1 MSTINNALSELA
13 KKDSKVVIEAA
24 DVPKVKTRS
33 PWVWVAAGFS
43 LSLAMGGWAVSQ
55 GPSIESESVALNH
68 QVEDAPVSSREPAT
82 SSIESPTKKLTSTE
96 SQPSMTRGTTEPS
109 QSLASNSLQTVAT
122 TGKSSAA
129 PVVVN
134 VKNNQQT
141 EDKKTQVQASKE
153 RTSAKPSS
161 PVLLANVQ
169 STSSKSTN
177 SVVPAVSKTAP
188 KPADTVSPQSAEP
201 IESSIVVEQVEL
213 TPEQLAV
220 NAVGRAKKALD
231 SNNLEGA
238 LKGFTEALRY
248 TPRDEDVRQK
258 LAILYFGKGDTRRA
272 YELLQAGIRL
282 NNDSEALRLGLSK
295 LLVKA
300 DQAEAALSPLLHLPN
315 NASKEYLAMRAAL
328 SQKSQQETIALESY
342 QKLTEIEQDNARW
355 WLGLA
360 IQQERQFMFEEAKQS
375 YQNALVRVGIS
386 SQSQSFIRDRLKV
399 ISDLEDTNNA
409 D

>member
-13 KKDSKVVIEAA
+13 KKESKVAIEAA
-24 DVPKVKTRS
+24 EVPKIKTRS
-33 PWVWVAAGFS
+33 PWIWVTAGFS

-55 GPSIESESVALNH
+55 GPSVESESVALTGSVNDEITSNEA
-68 QVEDAPVSSREPAT
+68 VSAPVLA
-82 SSIESPTKKLTSTE
+82 ESPTKKMVLTE
-96 SQPSMTRGTTEPS
+96 SQPVSEKALGKTHVSTSSVKPATTSVVASSASVKAS
-109 QSLASNSLQTVAT
+109 QDKLRVAKTADVPVAT
-122 TGKSSAA
+122 T
-129 PVVVN
+129 
-134 VKNNQQT
+134 
-141 EDKKTQVQASKE
+141 TQK
-153 RTSAKPSS
+153 
-161 PVLLANVQ
+161 PVLLA
-169 STSSKSTN
+169 STKTTNTQVNKSATQEQEY
-177 SVVPAVSKTAP
+177 AP
-188 KPADTVSPQSAEP
+188 EAAPTTEGAATG
-201 IESSIVVEQVEL
+201 IVVEQVEL
-213 TPEQLAV
+213 TPEQLAA

-231 SNNLEGA
+231 ANNLNGA
-238 LKGFTEALRY
+238 LQGFTEALRY
-248 TPRDEDVRQK
+248 TPRDEEVRQK

-328 SQKSQQETIALESY
+328 SQKAQQETIALESY

-360 IQQERQFMFEEAKQS
+360 IQQERQLMFEQAKES
-375 YQNALVRVGIS
+375 YRNALVRVGIS

-399 ISDLEDTNNA
+399 ISDLEGTKNA

>member
-13 KKDSKVVIEAA
+13 KKESKVAIEAA
-24 DVPKVKTRS
+24 EVPKVKTRS
-33 PWVWVAAGFS
+33 PWVWVTAGFS

-55 GPSIESESVALNH
+55 GPSVESESVALTGSVND
-68 QVEDAPVSSREPAT
+68 ETTSNEAVSALVLA
-82 SSIESPTKKLTSTE
+82 ESPTKKMVLTE
-96 SQPSMTRGTTEPS
+96 SQPVSKKA
-109 QSLASNSLQTVAT
+109 L
-122 TGKSSAA
+122 
-129 PVVVN
+129 
-134 VKNNQQT
+134 VKADVST
-141 EDKKTQVQASKE
+141 S
-153 RTSAKPSS
+153 SAKPATTSVVASS
-161 PVLLANVQ
+161 EPVKASQDKIGVAKTVDVPVAKTIKKPVLLASTKTTNTQANESVTQ
-169 STSSKSTN
+169 TKALAPEVTSTSED
-177 SVVPAVSKTAP
+177 TAGG
-188 KPADTVSPQSAEP
+188 
-201 IESSIVVEQVEL
+201 IVVEQVEL
-213 TPEQLAV
+213 TPEQLAA

-231 SNNLEGA
+231 ANNLNGA
-238 LKGFTEALRY
+238 LQGFTEALRY
-248 TPRDEDVRQK
+248 TPRDEEVRQK

-272 YELLQAGIRL
+272 YELMQAGIRL

-328 SQKSQQETIALESY
+328 SQKAQQETIALESY

-360 IQQERQFMFEEAKQS
+360 IQQERQLMFEKAKQS

-399 ISDLEDTNNA
+399 ISDLEGTKNA
-409 D
+409 N

>member
-13 KKDSKVVIEAA
+13 KKESKVAIEAA

-33 PWVWVAAGFS
+33 PWIWVAAGFS

-68 QVEDAPVSSREPAT
+68 QNEDAPVSNREPVT
-82 SSIESPTKKLTSTE
+82 SSIESPTKKLTSIE
-96 SQPSMTRGTTEPS
+96 PQPSMASVTTEPS
-109 QSLASNSLQTVAT
+109 QSLASNSPQTLAT
-122 TGKSSAA
+122 IGRSSAD
-129 PVVVN
+129 PVVAN
-134 VKNNQQT
+134 AKNNQQT
-141 EDKKTQVQASKE
+141 EDKKTQVQVGKE

-169 STSSKSTN
+169 STSSKSTQT
-177 SVVPAVSKTAP
+177 VVPTTP
-188 KPADTVSPQSAEP
+188 KPADRVSSQSVEP
-201 IESSIVVEQVEL
+201 IESGIVVEQVEL

-220 NAVGRAKKALD
+220 NAIGRAKKALD

-328 SQKSQQETIALESY
+328 SQKSQQEAVALESY

-360 IQQERQFMFEEAKQS
+360 IQQERQFMFEDAKQS

>member
-13 KKDSKVVIEAA
+13 KKESKVAIEAA
-24 DVPKVKTRS
+24 EVPKVKTRS

-55 GPSIESESVALNH
+55 GPSVESESVALTGSVNDEITSNEA
-68 QVEDAPVSSREPAT
+68 VSAPVLA
-82 SSIESPTKKLTSTE
+82 ESPTKKMVLTE
-96 SQPSMTRGTTEPS
+96 SQPVSEKALDKADVSTSNVKPATVSVAASPEPVKANKDKVS
-109 QSLASNSLQTVAT
+109 VAKTADVPVAT
-122 TGKSSAA
+122 T
-129 PVVVN
+129 
-134 VKNNQQT
+134 
-141 EDKKTQVQASKE
+141 TQK
-153 RTSAKPSS
+153 
-161 PVLLANVQ
+161 PVLLASTKATNTPANESVTQ
-169 STSSKSTN
+169 TKALAPEVTSTSEE
-177 SVVPAVSKTAP
+177 TAGG
-188 KPADTVSPQSAEP
+188 
-201 IESSIVVEQVEL
+201 IVVEQVEL
-213 TPEQLAV
+213 TPEQLAA

-231 SNNLEGA
+231 ANNLNGA
-238 LKGFTEALRY
+238 LQGFTEALRY
-248 TPRDEDVRQK
+248 TPRDEEVRQK

-328 SQKSQQETIALESY
+328 SQKAQQETIALESY

-360 IQQERQFMFEEAKQS
+360 IQQERQLMFEQAKQS

-399 ISDLEDTNNA
+399 ISDLEGAKNA
-409 D
+409 N